1 MGGAVPKESAKG
13 ASQLDRVQVGG
24 KFGQALRSAGQQLR
38 RAVSVNGWSG
48 APLYPACDFSE
59 LPIYRAIVS
68 QRATGKLFGVVDPF
82 FRCHTPASG
91 CKTNIDSKT
100 CLNFASFDYLGLSR
114 HPKTCLAAKAAI
126 DDFGTSA
133 TASRV
138 VAGERPVHRKLERA
152 LAQLYGVEGAIAF
165 VSGHGTNVS
174 TISALMGSGDL
185 VVHDELMHNSA
196 LMGAKLSQATTL
208 SFRHNDLDALE
219 RLLGEERAKH
229 KNTMIVVEGLYS
241 MDGDLADLP
250 RLIEIKRK
258 YGAWLMIDEAH
269 SLGVIGSTGLGSAEY
284 HNIDP
289 RDVDIWMG
297 TLSKA
302 LGSCGGYIA
311 GKNELIETLKFNA
324 ASFVYSVGLSPPLA
338 AAAEVALD
346 VLRAEPQRVR
356 RLQEN
361 GLLFLNEAKASGL
374 NTGISEGYA
383 VVSIMIGDILKA
395 VRLSE
400 LLLNRGI
407 NALPIIYPAVPMKA
421 SRLRFFIT
429 SEHTSDEIK
438 LAVKITRQ
446 EIGNLKG
453 WKNGAK
459 SPSVQLSDNEP
470 KPNMAV
476 SGKC

>member
-1 MGGAVPKESAKG
+1 
-13 ASQLDRVQVGG
+13 
-24 KFGQALRSAGQQLR
+24 
-38 RAVSVNGWSG
+38 
-48 APLYPACDFSE
+48 
-59 LPIYRAIVS
+59 
-68 QRATGKLFGVVDPF
+68 
-82 FRCHTPASG
+82 
-91 CKTNIDSKT
+91 
-100 CLNFASFDYLGLSR
+100 
-114 HPKTCLAAKAAI
+114 
-126 DDFGTSA
+126 
-133 TASRV
+133 
-138 VAGERPVHRKLERA
+138 
-152 LAQLYGVEGAIAF
+152 
-165 VSGHGTNVS
+165 
-174 TISALMGSGDL
+174 MGSGDL

-324 ASFVYSVGLSPPLA
+324 ASFVYSVGLSPPIA

>member
-1 MGGAVPKESAKG
+1 
-13 ASQLDRVQVGG
+13 VQVGG

-219 RLLGEERAKH
+219 RLLGE
-229 KNTMIVVEGLYS
+229 
-241 MDGDLADLP
+241 D
-250 RLIEIKRK
+250 
-258 YGAWLMIDEAH
+258 
-269 SLGVIGSTGLGSAEY
+269 VIGSTGLGSAEY

-324 ASFVYSVGLSPPLA
+324 ASFVYSVGLSPPIA